1 MVSDGDLLRGLGQTL
16 HTTHF
21 TSIGARYGGKVRD
34 CYSRAGTRLI
44 VVTDRVSAFDR
55 VLGTIPFKGQ
65 VLNQLAYWWFQQTA
79 DVAPNHALHL
89 VDPCVTEC
97 VECVPFAAEFV
108 VRAYATGTTSTSLWT
123 HYENGERMF
132 CGHALPEGLQKH
144 QALPTPIVTP
154 ATKAP
159 AGSHDESVS
168 GDALVAEGHMSRAD
182 FEAVSELA
190 LALFARG
197 SAIARAR
204 GLLLVD
210 TKYEFGRRP
219 DGAIVVIDEMHTP
232 DSSRFWDAASYA
244 TRLAGGQDPESLDK
258 DYLRRYF
265 LGLGYKGDGPV
276 PAMTDEVRIEAARR
290 YIAAFERITATSFIP
305 NTDDPLSRIERA
317 LSLGAT

>member
-1 MVSDGDLLRGLGQTL
+1 MVSDDDLVRGLGQTL

-21 TSIGARYGGKVRD
+21 QSLGERYEGKVRD
-34 CYSRAGTRLI
+34 CYSRKGKRLI

-65 VLNQLAYWWFQQTA
+65 VLNRLSHWWFQQTA
-79 DVAPNHALHL
+79 DVVPNHVLRL
-89 VDPCVTEC
+89 VDPCVMEC
-97 VECVPFAAEFV
+97 VECEPFAAEFV

-123 HYENGERMF
+123 HYERGARVF
-132 CGHALPEGLQKH
+132 CGHVLPDGLTKH

-159 AGSHDESVS
+159 AGSHDESIS
-168 GDALVAEGHMSRAD
+168 GEALVARGHMSRGAFD
-182 FEAVSELA
+182 AVSQLA

-197 SAIARAR
+197 SAIAQSR

-210 TKYEFGRRP
+210 TKYEFGRRS
-219 DGAIVVIDEMHTP
+219 DGAIVVIDEVHTP
-232 DSSRFWDAASYA
+232 DSSRFWDAASYQ
-244 TRLAGGQDPESLDK
+244 TRIANGQDPESLDK

-265 LGLGYKGDGPV
+265 LGLGYQGDGPV

-290 YIAAFERITATSFIP
+290 YIAAFERITTTPFVP
-305 NTDDPLSRIERA
+305 NVEEPLSRIERA
-317 LSLGAT
+317 LSVGVI